1 MQKVIKFRGQILDG
15 HRKGEWVYGSLVTE
29 KYKDS
34 VTYAII
40 TDTSFEEPSDL
51 WCDGDVELNATAFIV
66 DPETIGQYIG
76 VNDKTDTE
84 MYHGDICRDM
94 FGDIGTIEIHQSMPT
109 WTVLRYPDRVSS
121 IQPYSF
127 NNLTQLDEIIGN
139 IHDNKN
145 LFTQ

>member
-1 MQKVIKFRGQILDG
+1 MNTIKFRGKILNG
-15 HRKGEWVYGSLVTE
+15 ERKGEWVYGSYLEFTVQGV
-29 KYKDS
+29 KN
-34 VTYAII
+34 ARII
-40 TDTSFEEPSDL
+40 PMFDCKEEVLDDTMDITID
-51 WCDGDVELNATAFIV
+51 CIAV